1 MQNSLFLSLLGL
13 LAVSVANATFLDNT
27 PDYALILSRQAP
39 GTPQFECHSNCGN
52 ALAGG
57 RDPAHCDNATWTG
70 YYEACLGCALDFD
83 IWRIYGN
90 GVSSAASACG
100 LSATPSPSG
109 DDGPAP
115 SSTPATG
122 SSEASAPTTASADVS
137 ETPSETASDTGS
149 PDGPAVTAPPS
160 ATDSETVGSTPSTTT
175 SVSTAAA
182 PRPVVSSLGS
192 MSCVGVLVAVFAG
205 LMGPL

>member
-1 MQNSLFLSLLGL
+1 MQTSLFLSFFAL
-13 LAVSVANATFLDNT
+13 LAVSIANATLLDST

-57 RDPAHCDNATWTG
+57 RNPAHCDNATWTG
-70 YYEACLGCALDFD
+70 YYEACLGCALNFD

-100 LSATPSPSG
+100 LSPTPSPSG

-115 SSTPATG
+115 SSTPTTG
-122 SSEASAPTTASADVS
+122 SSEASAPTSTSADVV
-137 ETPSETASDTGS
+137 ETPSGTASETAD
-149 PDGPAVTAPPS
+149 PDGPAITAPPS
-160 ATDSETVGSTPSTTT
+160 ATDSETTGSAPSTTS
-175 SVSTAAA
+175 SVSTAGA
-182 PRPVVSSLGS
+182 PRPVISNLGS
-192 MSCVGVLVAVFAG
+192 MSCVGALVAIFAG
-205 LMGPL
+205 LVGPL